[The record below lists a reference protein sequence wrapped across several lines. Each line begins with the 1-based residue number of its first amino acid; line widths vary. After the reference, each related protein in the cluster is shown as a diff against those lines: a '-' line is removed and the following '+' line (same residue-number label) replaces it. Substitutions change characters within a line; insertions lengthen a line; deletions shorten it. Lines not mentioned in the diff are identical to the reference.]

1 MEENKK
7 TFPELIKSQK
17 KIVKIGIVAIIA
29 LLIIVIIAVAGG
41 SKKNTNKAQNTV
53 SQTVTTTAQTPTTEA
68 PTNKAAGTVSA
79 PTTSAGQENGSAADV
94 QADTIPEIK
103 LGQTVSTEDF
113 DFTLN
118 KVKLSY
124 RVEPDY
130 KPSYY
135 HYYDAPENEIYVHID
150 ADIKNKKKM
159 SVDCDTVYTATV
171 DYNDGYTYD
180 GFHIAED
187 YDGDFT
193 YANITDIDPLQTLG
207 VHCLVSCPEEV
218 ESSDAPLFVTIK
230 IRGGEEYKYI
240 IR

>member
-1 MEENKK
+1 MEEKIRK
-7 TFPELIKSQK
+7 PKISK
-17 KIVKIGIVAIIA
+17 KILIIGIIA
-29 LLIIVIIAVAGG
+29 VIAVLIIVIACTAGR
-41 SKKNTNKAQNTV
+41 NNNKAANTV
-53 SQTVTTTAQTPTTEA
+53 SQTVTTTAQAQTTENN
-68 PTNKAAGTVSA
+68 TNKAVGTVGSVT
-79 PTTSAGQENGSAADV
+79 TTSAPESENVSETVKKEEG
-94 QADTIPEIK
+94 IPEIK
-103 LGQTVSTEDF
+103 LGQTISTEDY

-118 KVKLSY
+118 KVELKY

-135 HYYDAPENEIYVHID
+135 HYYDAPENEIYVYVN
-150 ADIKNKKKM
+150 ASIKNKKKM

-180 GFHIAED
+180 GFQIAND

-193 YANITDIDPLQTLG
+193 YSNITEIAPLQTLG
-207 VHCLVSCPEEV
+207 VHSLISCPEEV

-230 IRGGEEYKYI
+230 IRGGEEYKYT

>member
-7 TFPELIKSQK
+7 TFPEIVKSQK
-17 KIVKIGIVAIIA
+17 KVVKIGIVAVIA
-29 LLIIVIIAVAGG
+29 LIVVIIIAVSAGG
-41 SKKNTNKAQNTV
+41 NKNKAQNTV
-53 SQTVTTTAQTPTTEA
+53 SQTVTTTAPAPTTENN
-68 PTNKAAGTVSA
+68 TNKAVGTVGSVT
-79 PTTSAGQENGSAADV
+79 TTSAPESENVSETVKKEEG
-94 QADTIPEIK
+94 IPEIK
-103 LGQTVSTEDF
+103 LGQTISTEDY

-118 KVKLSY
+118 KVELSY

-135 HYYDAPENEIYVHID
+135 HYYDAPENEIYVYVN
-150 ADIKNKKKM
+150 ASIKNKKKM
-159 SVDCDTVYTATV
+159 SVDCDTIYTATV

-180 GFHIAED
+180 GFHIADD

-207 VHCLVSCPEEV
+207 VHSLISCPEEV
-218 ESSDAPLFVTIK
+218 ETSDAPLFVTIK
-230 IRGGEEYKYI
+230 IRGGEEYKYT

>member
-7 TFPELIKSQK
+7 TFPEIVKSQK
-17 KIVKIGIVAIIA
+17 KVVKIGIVAVIA
-29 LLIIVIIAVAGG
+29 LIVVIIIAVAAGG
-41 SKKNTNKAQNTV
+41 NKNKAQNTV
-53 SQTVTTTAQTPTTEA
+53 SQTVTTTAPAITEVQ
-68 PTNKAAGTVSA
+68 TNKATGTVSVV
-79 PTTSAGQENGSAADV
+79 TTAAAVENASSGVTVNKEDA
-94 QADTIPEIK
+94 IPEIK
-103 LGQTVSTEDF
+103 LGQTISTENF

-118 KVKLSY
+118 KVELSY

-135 HYYDAPENEIYVHID
+135 HYYDAPENEIYVYVN
-150 ADIKNKKKM
+150 ASIKNKKKM
-159 SVDCDTVYTATV
+159 SVDCDTIYTATV

-180 GFHIAED
+180 GFHIADD

-207 VHCLVSCPEEV
+207 VHSLISCPEEV
-218 ESSDAPLFVTIK
+218 ETSDAPLFVTIK
-230 IRGGEEYKYI
+230 IRGGEEYKYT

>member
-7 TFPELIKSQK
+7 TFPEIVKSQK
-17 KIVKIGIVAIIA
+17 KVVKIGIVAVIA
-29 LLIIVIIAVAGG
+29 LIVVIIIAVSAGG
-41 SKKNTNKAQNTV
+41 NKNKAQNTV
-53 SQTVTTTAQTPTTEA
+53 SQTVTTTAPAPTTENN
-68 PTNKAAGTVSA
+68 TNKAVGTVGSVT
-79 PTTSAGQENGSAADV
+79 TTSAPESENVSETVKKEKG
-94 QADTIPEIK
+94 IPEIK
-103 LGQTVSTEDF
+103 LGQTISTEDY

-118 KVKLSY
+118 KVELSY

-135 HYYDAPENEIYVHID
+135 HYYDAPENEIYVYVN
-150 ADIKNKKKM
+150 ASIKNKKKM
-159 SVDCDTVYTATV
+159 SVDCDTIYTATV

-180 GFHIAED
+180 GFHIADD

-207 VHCLVSCPEEV
+207 VHSLISCPEEV
-218 ESSDAPLFVTIK
+218 ETSDAPLFVTIK
-230 IRGGEEYKYI
+230 IRGGEEYKYT

>member
-7 TFPELIKSQK
+7 TFPEIVKSQK
-17 KIVKIGIVAIIA
+17 KVVKIGIVTVIA
-29 LLIIVIIAVAGG
+29 LIVVIVIAVSAGG
-41 SKKNTNKAQNTV
+41 NKNKAQNTV
-53 SQTVTTTAQTPTTEA
+53 SQTVTTTAPAPTTENN
-68 PTNKAAGTVSA
+68 TNKAVGTVGSVT
-79 PTTSAGQENGSAADV
+79 TTSAPESENVSETVKKDEG
-94 QADTIPEIK
+94 IPEIK
-103 LGQTVSTEDF
+103 LGQTISTEDY

-118 KVKLSY
+118 KVELSY

-135 HYYDAPENEIYVHID
+135 HYYDAPENEIYVYVN
-150 ADIKNKKKM
+150 ASIKNKKKM
-159 SVDCDTVYTATV
+159 SVDCDTIYTATV

-180 GFHIAED
+180 GFHIADD

-207 VHCLVSCPEEV
+207 VHSLISCPEEV
-218 ESSDAPLFVTIK
+218 ETSDAPLFVTIK
-230 IRGGEEYKYI
+230 IRGGEKYKYT